1 MVAQCADNQ
10 GLKITPMLNEI
21 VELHKQCFPNKPWS
35 ESDFM
40 ELKKSGCEI
49 VSSKNGFIVWRTVA
63 DEAEIITIGVAPDA
77 RRNGIAETMIIL
89 MEQELKKQNVVNVF
103 LEVSE
108 VNYPAIKLYEKMGF
122 VVAGKRP
129 KYYDGTD
136 AIIMSKGI

>member
-1 MVAQCADNQ
+1 
-10 GLKITPMLNEI
+10 MLNKLAN
-21 VELHKQCFPNKPWS
+21 LHAQCFPDRPWS

-49 VSSKNGFIVWRTVA
+49 VASDNGFIVWRVVA

-77 RRNGIAETMIIL
+77 RQNGIAGAMILL
-89 MEQELKKQNVVNVF
+89 MEQELKKQSVHNVF

-108 VNYPAIKLYEKMGF
+108 VNVPAKKLYEKYGF

-129 KYYDGTD
+129 KYYDGIN
-136 AIIMSKGI
+136 AIIMKKEL

>member
-21 VELHKQCFPNKPWS
+21 VALHKQCFPDKPWS

-49 VSSKNGFIVWRTVA
+49 VASKNGFIVWRTTA
-63 DEAEIITIGVAPDA
+63 DEAEIITIGVAPNM
-77 RRNGIAETMIIL
+77 RRSGIAESMILL
-89 MEQELKKQNVVNVF
+89 MEQELKKQSVVNIF

-108 VNYPAIKLYEKMGF
+108 VNCPAKKLYEKLGF
-122 VVAGKRP
+122 KAVGKRQ

-136 AIIMSKGI
+136 AIIMSKRL

>member
-1 MVAQCADNQ
+1 
-10 GLKITPMLNEI
+10 MLNEI
-21 VELHKQCFPNKPWS
+21 VALHKQCFPDKPWS

-49 VSSKNGFIVWRTVA
+49 VASKNGFIVWRTTA
-63 DEAEIITIGVAPDA
+63 DEAEIITIGVAPNM
-77 RRNGIAETMIIL
+77 RRSGIAESMILL
-89 MEQELKKQNVVNVF
+89 MEQELKKQNVVNIF

-108 VNYPAIKLYEKMGF
+108 VNYPAKKLYEKLGF
-122 VVAGKRP
+122 KAVGKRP